1 MTDFV
6 AYNNARFAAGPLST
20 LGGAML
26 GGGQQLPG
34 SVVGWTEPEILA
46 ALGGSPLYLLSETPS
61 TPDVPPTPTPEP
73 IATAAVVEDSIVMEP
88 NRAAPNIPPVS
99 EDITSHIRAI
109 NALRE
114 AVEIG
119 ERRTRDIPNSFVR
132 VDELVRLG
140 VLMLDGSRASLNLT
154 AAVTGGG
161 SGSGFGIDGGGPS
174 SIYGAGSIDGGTP

>member
-6 AYNNARFAAGPLST
+6 AYNTARFAAGPLST

-73 IATAAVVEDSIVMEP
+73 IATAAVVEDS
-88 NRAAPNIPPVS
+88 
-99 EDITSHIRAI
+99 HIRAI

-119 ERRTRDIPNSFVR
+119 ERRTRDVSNSFVR

-140 VLMLDGSRASLNLT
+140 VLSLDGTRASLNLT

-161 SGSGFGIDGGGPS
+161 SGSGFGIDGGSPS
-174 SIYGAGSIDGGTP
+174 SIYGAGSIDGGSP